1 MLLLRNNRSPRS
13 QPDNDRAPRSRAR
26 HRMGLFGVRL
36 APRRLSRGALRSLR
50 RGPTAAPLRDLRRHN
65 GKEKATNQGNLARS
79 LRSRHELARPEA
91 LNIPAARG
99 RASVSLH
106 DSRDVSESNLI
117 RDIYNTYI
125 YQIYT
130 RAIPDLP
137 PLSPT
142 LGRNPE
148 IRNRLKSKM
157 ANPTAT
163 TGQLPLIRGA
173 TPQIRDPQLPIRL
186 GHSDPLSRSPREVES
201 LTANQERGAP
211 PAAPHLPPAAP
222 QRAAFGLPRHRCRRP
237 RRWLSPPRPGDGFL
251 MLALSLA
258 ASASLRLG
266 HGPRPSP
273 GTPRLCRLGSRRSA
287 APRPHFA
294 RCARA
299 VLRYLRLSEG
309 F

>member
-1 MLLLRNNRSPRS
+1 MRNDRPIRS
-13 QPDNDRAPRSRAR
+13 QPDNDRTPGSRAR
-26 HRMGLFGVRL
+26 HRMGLFGMRL
-36 APRRLSRGALRSLR
+36 APRRLSRGALRYLR
-50 RGPTAAPLRDLRRHN
+50 RGPTTAALRDLRSHN
-65 GKEKATNQGNLARS
+65 GEKKAPNQGNLTHS
-79 LRSRHELARPEA
+79 LRPRDELARPEA
-91 LNIPAARG
+91 LSIPAARG

-117 RDIYNTYI
+117 RNIYNTYI

-157 ANPTAT
+157 ATPTAT

-173 TPQIRDPQLPIRL
+173 TPQNRDPQLPILL
-186 GHSDPLSRSPREVES
+186 GHSDPLSRSPRVVES
-201 LTANQERGAP
+201 LTANPERGPP
-211 PAAPHLPPAAP
+211 PAASRLPPATP
-222 QRAAFGLPRHRCRRP
+222 SRAAFGVPRHRCRRP
-237 RRWLSPPRPGDGFL
+237 RRWWSPPLPGDGFL

-273 GTPRLCRLGSRRSA
+273 DTPRLCRLGSRRSG
-287 APRPHFA
+287 APRSHFA